1 MVIFIQ
7 SLTDEDLNMI
17 DEFIASHRQI
27 NLAKLLKVMTLCN
40 HRVGIPDLLRVL
52 SSYEGKEEDVGI
64 FEMMNGLKSL
74 FMWNIQYDNK

>member
-40 HRVGIPDLLRVL
+40 HRVGIPGLLRVL